1 MEQVGGHLLLA
12 IPFSLSFPFF
22 FFSSLSSPPFGLHS
36 DAAEK
41 CGPANR
47 QGYLRIN
54 HPPEALS
61 RPSLDALGP
70 GGQSWPL

>member
-12 IPFSLSFPFF
+12 VPFSLSFPFF
-22 FFSSLSSPPFGLHS
+22 SRSLSSPPFGLHS

-61 RPSLDALGP
+61 RPSLGALGP